1 MLRISYF
8 INRIKL
14 YESSTKNI
22 HNFSLNPIQMT
33 HNTYIK
39 FNYMFKKIFLG
50 SLILLSFSA
59 VATQTM
65 AGERLLTTGGV
76 MQIEGSAGG
85 GLTPWALI
93 AGYGTRE
100 EIGGSS
106 FYTHARTQGGF
117 EMNLAGVALGF
128 NNRVEISYSHQRLG
142 LSDTVPGEH
151 IRMHTLG
158 AKVRLFGDA
167 VYDQDSWIPQV
178 SAGMQLK
185 RNVDF
190 DKVPKALGAESATGV
205 DLYLSATKLY
215 LAAIGGR
222 NLLLNATL
230 QATKANQFGLLG
242 FGGDK
247 HDNYQ
252 LEPAASAALM
262 LTDNLLIGTEYR
274 ARPNNLGS
282 FKEDDAKD
290 LFVAWFPARYLALT
304 AAYVDLGTIA
314 NKDNQKAWYLS
325 GQLSY

>member
-1 MLRISYF
+1 MISRLCKKHAQYRLHIKRIIHSNFNHML
-8 INRIKL
+8 NKKL
-14 YESSTKNI
+14 LQVLT
-22 HNFSLNPIQMT
+22 
-33 HNTYIK
+33 
-39 FNYMFKKIFLG
+39 
-50 SLILLSFSA
+50 LLFVG
-59 VATQTM
+59 VASNQLL
-65 AGERLLTTGGV
+65 AGERLLATGGV

-100 EIGGSS
+100 EVGASS

-128 NNRVEISYSHQRLG
+128 NNRVEISYSHQRFG
-142 LSDTVPGEH
+142 LSDTVPDEH
-151 IRMHTLG
+151 VRMHTLG

-167 VYDQDSWIPQV
+167 VYDQDTWVPQV
-178 SAGMQLK
+178 AAGIQAK
-185 RNVDF
+185 HNVDF

-205 DLYLSATKLY
+205 DVYLSATKLY

-222 NLLLNATL
+222 NVLLNATL
-230 QATKANQFGLLG
+230 LATKANQFGLLG

-252 LEPAASAALM
+252 LQPAASAALM

-274 ARPNNLGS
+274 ARPNNLNS

-290 LFVAWFPARYLALT
+290 LFVAWFPTKYLALT
-304 AAYVDLGTIA
+304 AAYVDLGNIA
-314 NKDNQKAWYLS
+314 DKDDQSAWYLS
-325 GQLSY
+325 GQLSF

>member
-1 MLRISYF
+1 ML
-8 INRIKL
+8 NKKL
-14 YESSTKNI
+14 
-22 HNFSLNPIQMT
+22 LQ
-33 HNTYIK
+33 
-39 FNYMFKKIFLG
+39 
-50 SLILLSFSA
+50 LLTLLFVGIASN
-59 VATQTM
+59 QLL
-65 AGERLLTTGGV
+65 AGERLLATGGV

-100 EIGGSS
+100 EVGASS

-128 NNRVEISYSHQRLG
+128 NNRVEISYSHQRFG

-151 IRMHTLG
+151 VRMHTLG

-167 VYDQDSWIPQV
+167 VYDQDTWVPQV
-178 SAGMQLK
+178 AVGIQVK
-185 RNVDF
+185 HNVDF

-205 DLYLSATKLY
+205 DVYLSATKLY

-222 NLLLNATL
+222 NVLLNATL
-230 QATKANQFGLLG
+230 LATKANQFGLLG

-252 LEPAASAALM
+252 LQPAASAALM

-274 ARPNNLGS
+274 ARPNNLNS

-290 LFVAWFPARYLALT
+290 LFVAWFPTKYLALT
-304 AAYVDLGTIA
+304 AAYVDLGNIA
-314 NKDNQKAWYLS
+314 DKDDQSAWYLS
-325 GQLSY
+325 GQLSF